1 VRAELAREGLVT
13 GAGLAHL
20 PVDRKLSIT
29 GIVLIRQ
36 PPRCHMV
43 RCAGKLQREKSVIH
57 IIVDHLDD
65 MPPPLNTLR
74 DRSGDP
80 RAAGVVETALR
91 IHR

>member
-20 PVDRKLSIT
+20 PVDRKLSI
-29 GIVLIRQ
+29 
-36 PPRCHMV
+36 
-43 RCAGKLQREKSVIH
+43 IH

-80 RAAGVVETALR
+80 RAPGVETALR